1 MYGGAGGGTN
11 GEEEAVKT
19 GSLTTSIGSR
29 ITVCVCVCMLVVVYS
44 ITARRWPL
52 SHLYVSIHL
61 YWNL

>member
-29 ITVCVCVCMLVVVYS
+29 IQYVCVCVLVVVYS

-61 YWNL
+61 HWNL